1 MGDYI
6 FSSGKLIGILNG
18 LFYYIPKNKSR
29 FNYDRDKFVDFILNQ
44 KEKHPELFD
53 NITIT
58 YTTLDNALFRMIY
71 YRGEIEFLDLDNSVH
86 IITPKSK
93 ENFEN
98 SRYQFKNDLLNQLE
112 EISLDFQ
119 KEFIIQ

>member
-44 KEKHPELFD
+44 KEKHSELFD

-58 YTTLDNALFRMIY
+58 CTTLDNALFRMIY
-71 YRGEIEFLDLDNSVH
+71 YRGEIEFFGLDNSVH

>member
-71 YRGEIEFLDLDNSVH
+71 YGGEIEFLGLDNSVH